1 MKEAK
6 GPGGQKTEFANPI
19 EILKL
24 RLRKIINLNKEKK
37 KLLDQY
43 MRNSK
48 IIEDAFDQ
56 IREATGI
63 SSIDEIVTTFIKA
76 DEQNHSLYNYVN
88 VLNQECDSLEEQNKQ
103 CDKMIDKYER
113 LALESMMSKE
123 EKMKSLKDRADELEA
138 ELEISNKEC
147 DEVMDSFKVAQ
158 NHVQEMVSS
167 FQGSRFTLA
176 VAS

>member
-1 MKEAK
+1 
-6 GPGGQKTEFANPI
+6 
-19 EILKL
+19 
-24 RLRKIINLNKEKK
+24 
-37 KLLDQY
+37 

-103 CDKMIDKYER
+103 CERMIHKYEE
-113 LALESMMSKE
+113 LAEESEMSKE
-123 EKMKSLKDRADELEA
+123 KRIKKLEERAYELE
-138 ELEISNKEC
+138 
-147 DEVMDSFKVAQ
+147 
-158 NHVQEMVSS
+158 
-167 FQGSRFTLA
+167 
-176 VAS
+176 

>member
-1 MKEAK
+1 
-6 GPGGQKTEFANPI
+6 
-19 EILKL
+19 
-24 RLRKIINLNKEKK
+24 
-37 KLLDQY
+37 

-88 VLNQECDSLEEQNKQ
+88 VLNQECDSLEEQNRQ

-113 LALESMMSKE
+113 LFMESMMTKD
-123 EKMKSLKDRADELEA
+123 EKMKSLEKRARELE
-138 ELEISNKEC
+138 E
-147 DEVMDSFKVAQ
+147 
-158 NHVQEMVSS
+158 
-167 FQGSRFTLA
+167 
-176 VAS
+176 

>member
-1 MKEAK
+1 MSEIIAKIKKDATSTNKDYIGNSKNSEETNNQILALKAKHEEEKERFELEIKKLQERLKERDDPIEFDDKSFNQTVKEAK

-24 RLRKIINLNKEKK
+24 RLKKIINLNKEKK

-88 VLNQECDSLEEQNKQ
+88 VLN
-103 CDKMIDKYER
+103 
-113 LALESMMSKE
+113 
-123 EKMKSLKDRADELEA
+123 
-138 ELEISNKEC
+138 
-147 DEVMDSFKVAQ
+147 
-158 NHVQEMVSS
+158 
-167 FQGSRFTLA
+167 
-176 VAS
+176 